1 MENCRNKKGPRF
13 PLLRAQRRADVSRGP
28 GRQGSDARGTE
39 VPGGAARC
47 SWAVAG
53 SAAASSRPPVSPAA
67 RRHGEK
73 GAWAQEGAARGDQ
86 VTARRHRSSVSLL
99 TWSVPYGPT
108 ETCAVPRVCA
118 CVSVWERVWR
128 AVFRASR
135 SLGHPPGLLE
145 RGAAVHQRPLFVRLP
160 PQSPRSTTRTRVST
174 SPNAPAERPP
184 PASKSPRDPRCP
196 VGSGLAPCAT

>member
-73 GAWAQEGAARGDQ
+73 GAWAQEGAARGDH
-86 VTARRHRSSVSLL
+86 T
-99 TWSVPYGPT
+99 
-108 ETCAVPRVCA
+108 
-118 CVSVWERVWR
+118 
-128 AVFRASR
+128 
-135 SLGHPPGLLE
+135 
-145 RGAAVHQRPLFVRLP
+145 RGAWSQPAVTVVLCPSSRRR
-160 PQSPRSTTRTRVST
+160 SPTG
-174 SPNAPAERPP
+174 P
-184 PASKSPRDPRCP
+184 
-196 VGSGLAPCAT
+196 